1 MKEIVFATGNKG
13 KVFSLVNH
21 FHNHELD
28 IIVTQVPLELMEPQA
43 DTVAEIVRMKAK
55 QAYEQLQ
62 QPLIVEDSSFHIEAL
77 GGFPGPYIKY
87 MVETIGAP
95 GIIDLL
101 HGRENRKAYFM
112 SAIMYIDEKGEFHE
126 FSSLDVRG
134 DILEHIDDADH
145 PEALSDLWKIFV
157 PEGWDKPLSRMNREE
172 HSKRRN
178 EMRKNNT
185 PYEQLVDHLKNKL
198 K

>member
-1 MKEIVFATGNKG
+1 
-13 KVFSLVNH
+13 
-21 FHNHELD
+21 
-28 IIVTQVPLELMEPQA
+28 
-43 DTVAEIVRMKAK
+43 MKAQ

-87 MVETIGAP
+87 TVETIGAP
-95 GIIDLL
+95 GIIDLMN
-101 HGRENRKAYFM
+101 GRENRQAYFM

-126 FSSLDVRG
+126 FSSLDVKG
-134 DILEHIDDADH
+134 EILNYIDEADH

-157 PEGWDKPLSRMNREE
+157 PEGWNRPLSRMNRAEY
-172 HSKRRN
+172 SKRRS